1 MHSEITYFLWIWYQY
16 GLKSCFHEEFE
27 MVIAK
32 IVVGVGIIFVC
43 SYINLPLY
51 ALITQMGSRM
61 EKSILAEQTSK
72 ALKKRHMA
80 VKKKKGARANISYF
94 VLM

>member
-51 ALITQMGSRM
+51 ALITQAQDIRNTSHRLTTHKGSPNG
-61 EKSILAEQTSK
+61 SNT
-72 ALKKRHMA
+72 
-80 VKKKKGARANISYF
+80 ANSRRVLIEHYF
-94 VLM
+94 